1 MTRNKGLLYLY
12 DVYEWLEKY
21 PPVSTVG
28 SATEDLVTSHTNIY
42 IYYLYILISWINCTA
57 G

>member
-42 IYYLYILISWINCTA
+42 ISFIYTNVVDKLHR